1 MFKKKKKKKG
11 ESSLQGMLVSFQDD
25 VLACL
30 HVRDAL
36 KSSAGPELDEAPRV
50 KCNKVSRTVMELKV

>member
-1 MFKKKKKKKG
+1 MFKKKNG
-11 ESSLQGMLVSFQDD
+11 ESSLQGMFVSFQDD

-36 KSSAGPELDEAPRV
+36 NHPLGLNLTKHPE
-50 KCNKVSRTVMELKV
+50 